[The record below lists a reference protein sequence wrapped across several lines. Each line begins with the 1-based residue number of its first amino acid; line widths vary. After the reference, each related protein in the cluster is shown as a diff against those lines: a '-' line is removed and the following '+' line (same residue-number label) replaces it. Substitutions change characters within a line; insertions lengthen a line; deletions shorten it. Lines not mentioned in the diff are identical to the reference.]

1 MCAPAGAFSEPKIAP
16 LGFSVPKIASFCVF
30 NIEIRPGTAQGRP
43 RGGREAGG
51 GRGPGGEGKVWFR
64 VHETILWDTS
74 PDPADPPDPPDP
86 ADPVDPVPEPGLG
99 PSLPHAPGARMTVVN

>member
-30 NIEIRPGTAQGRP
+30 NIEMRPGTAQGRP

-51 GRGPGGEGKVWFR
+51 GRGPAGEGKVWFR

-74 PDPADPPDPPDP
+74 ADPP
-86 ADPVDPVPEPGLG
+86 DPVPEPGLG
-99 PSLPHAPGARMTVVN
+99 PSLPHAPGARMTVV